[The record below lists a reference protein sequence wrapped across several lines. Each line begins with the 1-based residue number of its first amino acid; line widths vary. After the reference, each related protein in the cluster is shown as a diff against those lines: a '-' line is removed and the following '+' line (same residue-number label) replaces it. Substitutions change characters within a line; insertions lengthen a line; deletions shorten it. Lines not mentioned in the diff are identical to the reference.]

1 MRLRTPVLLMNQTHR
16 DHLKVA
22 RERAVLVAVQFPGDD
37 VDLESRLDELG
48 ALVETAGAEVLGIV
62 TQNRRLPYGRLF
74 IGSGKVEELSEFI
87 KLNKATLVVFDH
99 DLSPSQIRNL
109 EQATSCKIVDRS
121 ELILDIFARRATTHA
136 AKLQVEIAQMQ
147 YTYPRLRAM
156 WSHLDTLAGGAPIGI
171 GTRGPGEK
179 QLEIDRRIVQR
190 RKRQLQRELEDV
202 QQRKVRE
209 VRSRNEGHY
218 TVGLV
223 GYTNAGKS
231 SMFNALTSGGAFAN
245 DQLFATLST
254 RVERWDVGGGNAAM
268 LSDTV
273 GFIRNLPHHL
283 VASFRSTLEETV
295 HCQLLLI
302 LIDVADPNARTQAD
316 AVQHTLDAI
325 EATDQPRLVVLNKI
339 DQLADR
345 SSLLPWLRDYP
356 DAIAV
361 SAVKGEGLDELTQR
375 VRDIMVGPAAEVRVV
390 VQLADGATVDFIEK
404 RTEVRSREYGDGTV
418 TYVCSMGRRQMDQLR
433 ARGAQLH
440 LDGEESQQ
448 AADEAWG
455 VGGAGAVQPPHHRY
469 APESDA

>member
-1 MRLRTPVLLMNQTHR
+1 M
-16 DHLKVA
+16 
-22 RERAVLVAVQFPGDD
+22 AVQLPKDD
-37 VDLESRLDELG
+37 LPIDVRLAELES
-48 ALVETAGAEVLGIV
+48 LVETAGADVLGIV
-62 TQNRRLPYGRLF
+62 TQNRRLPYGRTY

-87 KLNKATLVVFDH
+87 KVNEATIVVFDH
-99 DLSPSQIRNL
+99 DLTPSQIRNL

-156 WSHLDTLAGGAPIGI
+156 WTHLDTVTGGAPIGI

-190 RKRQLQRELEDV
+190 RRRQLQRELEAI

-209 VRSRNEGHY
+209 VKNRNEGHF

-231 SMFNALTSGGAFAN
+231 SLFNALTTGGAFAN

-254 RVERWDVGGGNAAM
+254 RVERWDVGGGNVVM

-302 LIDVADPNARTQAD
+302 LIDVADPNARAQAD
-316 AVQHTLDAI
+316 AVRQTLDAI
-325 EATDQPRLVVLNKI
+325 DATGQPRLVVLNKI
-339 DQLADR
+339 DQLEDTT
-345 SSLLPWLRDYP
+345 SLLPWLRDYP
-356 DAIAV
+356 DALPISASDGQGLEALTHAV
-361 SAVKGEGLDELTQR
+361 REIL
-375 VRDIMVGPAAEVRVV
+375 VGPVADVRLV

-404 RTEVRSREYGDGTV
+404 RTVVKHRDYGDGVVRYECT
-418 TYVCSMGRRQMDQLR
+418 MGRRQMEQLR
-433 ARGAQLH
+433 ARGAQLEI
-440 LDGEESQQ
+440 DGAASQEAAES
-448 AADEAWG
+448 AWG
-455 VGGAGAVQPPHHRY
+455 GGGSVDSPPPHEHY
-469 APESDA
+469 ASDGDA